1 MSTKNTSM
9 IDKIEMPGDRLLDAI
24 NNSKMTQRKFAGLIG
39 MSPNGLNSIVKGKKR
54 LSRIL
59 ALATEQITGVRAEW
73 ILNNELPKFVDPTSR
88 IEPWDRIVLE
98 FYRSNDMD
106 LFERILRKIDQETS
120 PFRNSIDPKKAWSKE
135 QNDKYQALIDEAKDL
150 VNYFIH
156 LEAED
161 GQGPYR
167 LGLMILHGGFPE
179 IELVNS
185 SAAYYT
191 ETGNNSYMERISEI
205 RLELDDLINNPNTKG
220 N

>member
-1 MSTKNTSM
+1 M
-9 IDKIEMPGDRLLDAI
+9 IDKIEMPGDRLLTAI
-24 NNSKMTQRKFAGLIG
+24 TISQMTQRKFAGLIG

-73 ILNNELPKFVDPTSR
+73 ILNNENPMHVDPSSK
-88 IEPWDRIVLE
+88 IDPWDRIVLE

-120 PFRNSIDPKKAWSKE
+120 PFRNSIDPKKAWSNE

-205 RLELDDLINNPNTKG
+205 RLELDDLINNSNTKG
-220 N
+220 D